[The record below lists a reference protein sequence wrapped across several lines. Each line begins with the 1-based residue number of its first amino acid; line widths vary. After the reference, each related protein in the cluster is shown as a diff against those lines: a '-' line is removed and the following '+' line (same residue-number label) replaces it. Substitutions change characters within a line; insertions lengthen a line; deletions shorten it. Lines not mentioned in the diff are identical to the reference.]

1 MNEEIIN
8 KLDEITN
15 LIEND
20 KDIIEYKK
28 LKKEIL
34 NDKELLDKISR
45 LKEIDSYSK
54 EYLDL
59 KNSILSDNRYKRYIY
74 LEKELFYIIKDIN
87 IKLNSLKEK
96 RSCN

>member
-34 NDKELLDKISR
+34 NDKELLDKISK
-45 LKEIDSYSK
+45 LKEIASYSK

-59 KNSILSDNRYKRYIY
+59 KNSILSDNRYKKYVY

>member
-15 LIEND
+15 IIDND
-20 KDIIEYKK
+20 KDIIEYK
-28 LKKEIL
+28 LLRKEIL
-34 NDKELLDKISR
+34 EDKDLLDKINK
-45 LKEIDSYSK
+45 LKEINSYNK
-54 EYLDL
+54 EYVDL
-59 KNSILSDNRYKRYIY
+59 KNEILSNEKYKKYIY

-87 IKLNSLKEK
+87 IKLNSLTEK